1 MSSEN
6 SQDASYKCAHMGN
19 QYPYCSPLTTDTWIN
34 GSSHQFVWNFNFP
47 FYVSSNTL
55 DLTMYYI
62 RNYQYTP
69 IKNWPN
75 LTTSDGAL
83 PVTVDDT
90 WFPSP
95 NYGNNKTWYMYLYY
109 LPTGMN
115 ASAELQNTN
124 SLYPRPYNFT
134 VIQFPSTQPP
144 GNGTNNPNDTNST
157 DSNTPSSHSSDQHS
171 GLPGWGIALIVI
183 AAVAFIA
190 ALGILAWAFLVYLP
204 RKRQH
209 KQRRQQ
215 IGDTSNIKSG
225 HAALGGSGGGGGDG
239 KGGGSYPLVPNE
251 KAESIYSDSPIVVAG
266 LRSSVSVGGAT
277 TAPSS
282 ISHRPDSPSYP
293 SIHHLTSLH
302 SNNDTMTM
310 AESLRQMI
318 HRPDWTTTDEDMD
331 EEKRRRLGEELLQR
345 QLAEDGA
352 TTMVKQTQPSKLK
365 SMTSQIPKARTAIV
379 VAESSDSLSH
389 SSSTASLPTDPTSR

>member
-1 MSSEN
+1 
-6 SQDASYKCAHMGN
+6 MGN
-19 QYPYCSPLTTDTWIN
+19 QYPYCFPLTTDTWVN

-55 DLTMYYI
+55 NLNMYYI
-62 RNYQYTP
+62 KNYQYTP
-69 IKNWPN
+69 IKTWAN
-75 LTTSDGAL
+75 LATSDGAL

-90 WFPSP
+90 WFPSVTY
-95 NYGNNKTWYMYLYY
+95 NNNKTWHLYLYY

-124 SLYPRPYNFT
+124 SLYPRPYNFS
-134 VIQFPSTQPP
+134 VIQLPSPQPP
-144 GNGTNNPNDTNST
+144 GSNTTNPNDTNPT
-157 DSNTPSSHSSDQHS
+157 NSNTPSSYSSDQHS

-183 AAVAFIA
+183 AAVAVIA
-190 ALGILAWAFLVYLP
+190 ALGISAWAFFVYLP
-204 RKRQH
+204 RKRQQKRH
-209 KQRRQQ
+209 MP
-215 IGDTSNIKSG
+215 GDIKMR
-225 HAALGGSGGGGGDG
+225 GGGGP
-239 KGGGSYPLVPNE
+239 GGSYPTTPNE
-251 KAESIYSDSPIVVAG
+251 KETAESIYSDSPIVVAAAG

-302 SNNDTMTM
+302 SNDTMTM

-389 SSSTASLPTDPTSR
+389 SSSTTSLSMNPSSR